1 MLIHTPSI
9 AKGLSE
15 TQRFSIRIQCE
26 FDKRF
31 PLVAQTVS
39 LRSIRHKLT
48 VCATTYGFDP

>member
-15 TQRFSIRIQCE
+15 TQRFSIRIQRE

-39 LRSIRHKLT
+39 LRYNLWLRPLKMEPLVT
-48 VCATTYGFDP
+48 